1 MVCLRSE
8 NATYKRVAVK
18 QGGKMSRAF
27 TDECG
32 ERWWRIVGLARDLGV
47 TEMCIRNW
55 IEQGLV
61 ECCRVEGDLRPR
73 VRLKEGVVVK
83 EGARRGMLVRSEEG
97 GAGRSGEGGAE

>member
-1 MVCLRSE
+1 
-8 NATYKRVAVK
+8 
-18 QGGKMSRAF
+18 MSRAF
-27 TDECG
+27 TDERG

-73 VRLKEGVVVK
+73 VRLREGVVVK
-83 EGARRGMLVRSEEG
+83 EGARRGMLVRSEG
-97 GAGRSGEGGAE
+97 GSGEGGAE

>member
-1 MVCLRSE
+1 
-8 NATYKRVAVK
+8 
-18 QGGKMSRAF
+18 MSRAF
-27 TDECG
+27 TDERG

-73 VRLKEGVVVK
+73 VRLREGVVVK
-83 EGARRGMLVRSEEG
+83 EGARRGMLVRSGEGEQEEG
-97 GAGRSGEGGAE
+97 RAEGGEESSGEGGAE